1 MAETE
6 KLMRKTTRAEKVVKP
21 AVYETPVKSARKPAE
36 PPKDPKMG
44 RPTKYSFDLAV
55 DICVRLANG
64 ESIVQ
69 ITKDDH
75 MPSQATIYV
84 WLRERPDFQEMY
96 TRARED
102 QIDTNVDEIIAIADE
117 MPPEF
122 TDKDGRTTLDSTWI
136 NWQKNRIDARKWS
149 AIKLKP
155 RKYGDR
161 VGLEGVEGGAP
172 IVTQETS
179 SERMLEI
186 IKNLEMSKRAG

>member
-6 KLMRKTTRAEKVVKP
+6 KLMRKTTRAEKIVKP
-21 AVYETPVKSARKPAE
+21 AVYKVPVKAAVKPVE
-36 PPKDPKMG
+36 PPKPAKMG
-44 RPTKYSFDLAV
+44 RPTKYSKELAV

-69 ITKDDH
+69 ITKDDD

-84 WLRERPDFQEMY
+84 WLRERDDFQEMY

-102 QIDTNVDEIIAIADE
+102 QIDTNVDQIIAIADE
-117 MPPEF
+117 MPPTF
-122 TDKDGRTTLDSTWI
+122 TDKDGRKTLDSSWI

-186 IKNLEMSKRAG
+186 IKNLEMSKRAS

>member
-1 MAETE
+1 
-6 KLMRKTTRAEKVVKP
+6 
-21 AVYETPVKSARKPAE
+21 
-36 PPKDPKMG
+36 
-44 RPTKYSFDLAV
+44 
-55 DICVRLANG
+55 
-64 ESIVQ
+64 
-69 ITKDDH
+69 

-84 WLRERPDFQEMY
+84 WLRERDDFQEMY

-186 IKNLEMSKRAG
+186 IKNLEMTKRAG

>member
-1 MAETE
+1 
-6 KLMRKTTRAEKVVKP
+6 
-21 AVYETPVKSARKPAE
+21 
-36 PPKDPKMG
+36 
-44 RPTKYSFDLAV
+44 
-55 DICVRLANG
+55 
-64 ESIVQ
+64 
-69 ITKDDH
+69 
-75 MPSQATIYV
+75 MPSQSTIYV
-84 WLRERPDFQEMY
+84 WLREIDDFTEMY

-102 QIDTNVDEIIAIADE
+102 QIDTNVDQIIAIADE
-117 MPPEF
+117 MPPTF
-122 TDKDGRTTLDSTWI
+122 TDKDGRKTLDSSWI

-186 IKNLEMSKRAG
+186 IKNLEMTKRAG